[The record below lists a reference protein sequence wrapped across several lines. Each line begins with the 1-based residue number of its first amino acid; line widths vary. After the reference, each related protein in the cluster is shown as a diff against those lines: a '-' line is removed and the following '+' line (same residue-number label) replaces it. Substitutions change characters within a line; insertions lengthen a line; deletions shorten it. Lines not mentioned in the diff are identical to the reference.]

1 MWKVDQDAGVGRG
14 GLRGRN
20 ARKVGQPR
28 RPTRGRSVVQLAEAW
43 RSVEYRTMT
52 WVTPFSPLSAAGSGL
67 SMVGL

>member
-43 RSVEYRTMT
+43 RSQ
-52 WVTPFSPLSAAGSGL
+52 LSIGP
-67 SMVGL
+67 